1 MIGRG
6 AARSD
11 DLRPKEPSGDPI
23 LEHLFPDGSYPA
35 AVSGFHPIWLGTV
48 PYAEAFALQRAVHAA
63 RVADEIDDVLLL
75 LEHPPT
81 ITHSHTGRGSEN
93 LVASA
98 EQLAARGVRVEP
110 TDRGGNITFHGPGQL
125 VGYPIVKLD
134 DRDLHRYLRRVEDVL
149 IRAARVFGVETGRV
163 KGRTGTWLLDSE
175 GAGVAK
181 LAAIGV
187 KASRW
192 TTLHGFAI
200 NVRTDLSYFDL
211 IVPCGIKDAGVTS
224 LERIGG
230 ERGAPV
236 PTVSEVADVAAR
248 CFGEVFE
255 REPSPVSEA
264 LVMLCR
270 SHGAVPRDLQA

>member
-1 MIGRG
+1 VV
-6 AARSD
+6 
-11 DLRPKEPSGDPI
+11 RP
-23 LEHLFPDGSYPA
+23 
-35 AVSGFHPIWLGTV
+35 FHPIWLGTV
-48 PYAEAFALQRAVHAA
+48 HYAEALALQRALHAA

-125 VGYPIVKLD
+125 VGYPIIKLED
-134 DRDLHRYLRRVEDVL
+134 HDLHRYLRRVEEVL
-149 IRAARVFGVETGRV
+149 IGTARAFGVQTGRV
-163 KGRTGTWLLDSE
+163 QGRTGTWLLDSE

-200 NVRTDLSYFDL
+200 NVRTDLSFFEL
-211 IVPCGIKDAGVTS
+211 IVPCGIADAGVTS
-224 LERIGG
+224 LERIAG
-230 ERGAPV
+230 ERGEAA
-236 PTVSEVADVAAR
+236 PTVSEVAGAAVG
-248 CFGEVFE
+248 CFADVFE
-255 REPSPVSEA
+255 REQSPVSEP

-270 SHGAVPRDLQA
+270 SHGAVPRDLQG

>member
-1 MIGRG
+1 VVT
-6 AARSD
+6 
-11 DLRPKEPSGDPI
+11 P
-23 LEHLFPDGSYPA
+23 
-35 AVSGFHPIWLGTV
+35 FHPIWLGTV

-81 ITHSHTGRGSEN
+81 ITHSHTGRGREN

-98 EQLAARGVRVEP
+98 EQLAGRGVVVEP

-125 VGYPIVKLD
+125 VGYPIVKLED
-134 DRDLHRYLRRVEDVL
+134 HDLHRYLRRVEDVL
-149 IRAARVFGVETGRV
+149 IRAAGTFGVETGRV
-163 KGRTGTWLLDSE
+163 QGRTGTWLLDSE

-211 IVPCGIKDAGVTS
+211 IVPCGITDAGVTS
-224 LERIGG
+224 LERISGQRG
-230 ERGAPV
+230 EAP
-236 PTVSEVADVAAR
+236 PTVSEVAIVAAN
-248 CFGEVFE
+248 CFADVFE
-255 REPSPVSEA
+255 REPSPVSEP

-270 SHGAVPRDLQA
+270 SHGAVPRDVEA